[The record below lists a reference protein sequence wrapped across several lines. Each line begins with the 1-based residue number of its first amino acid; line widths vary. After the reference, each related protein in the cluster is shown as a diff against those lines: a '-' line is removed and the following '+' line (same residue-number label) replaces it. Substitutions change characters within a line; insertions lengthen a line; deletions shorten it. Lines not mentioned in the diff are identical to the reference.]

1 MNDRAFV
8 DTNILVEDNYRLSF
22 WDSLMK
28 SFFVGSKLGGRFP
41 AQRYIFHS
49 AGSGTFPHSFFSDPV
64 SPVD

>member
-28 SFFVGSKLGGRFP
+28 SIFVGNKLVG
-41 AQRYIFHS
+41 
-49 AGSGTFPHSFFSDPV
+49 
-64 SPVD
+64 